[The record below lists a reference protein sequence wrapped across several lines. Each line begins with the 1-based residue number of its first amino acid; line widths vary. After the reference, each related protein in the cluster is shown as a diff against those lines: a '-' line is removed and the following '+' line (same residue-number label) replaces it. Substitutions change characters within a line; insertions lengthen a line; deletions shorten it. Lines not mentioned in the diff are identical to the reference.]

1 MSAPSSVTD
10 RRYKTPPPL
19 PAPSH
24 RLRSASARQAVWKKI
39 CAPAFAKAPARQAS
53 SRQLKRRC
61 LSTEAGRHKDAWS
74 SLELDYKNR
83 HPDAEPAEEASKY
96 LKDNLVSVGLEAVFM
111 ENKGFLA
118 KEASVYA

>member
-1 MSAPSSVTD
+1 M
-10 RRYKTPPPL
+10 
-19 PAPSH
+19 
-24 RLRSASARQAVWKKI
+24 
-39 CAPAFAKAPARQAS
+39 
-53 SRQLKRRC
+53 
-61 LSTEAGRHKDAWS
+61 STEAGRHKDAWS

-118 KEASVYA
+118 KEASIYAYPVWFLAEPESLYAQPVWYLAEPD